1 VTKSKIGYG
10 AAQPLGVK
18 VKNTVTA
25 DERRILSQFWDAPT
39 DLEFLA
45 RQEELAG
52 GQVEMVVKMS
62 ADDMPLELPPPIAS
76 VLLGADGRSFVRFV
90 PYGK

>member
-1 VTKSKIGYG
+1 MAIARDVI
-10 AAQPLGVK
+10 AFPIGVK
-18 VKNTVTA
+18 VKTTVTA

-52 GQVEMVVKMS
+52 GQVEMAAKM
-62 ADDMPLELPPPIAS
+62 AVDEREFDDLPPPIAS
-76 VLLGADGRSFVRFV
+76 VLLGPDGRSFVRFV